1 MILWPLSTNSIASVG
16 NDSNTAE
23 HTFDYMYLG
32 YSESVF
38 SPWRGGLV
46 VLLGAG

>member
-1 MILWPLSTNSIASVG
+1 MI
-16 NDSNTAE
+16 E

-38 SPWRGGLV
+38 SPWRGGIV

>member
-1 MILWPLSTNSIASVG
+1 MT
-16 NDSNTAE
+16 E

-38 SPWRGGLV
+38 WPWRGASGV
-46 VLLGAG
+46 VGGGMISKR